1 MKNLKHGMATL
12 AIIFSLMTSALGQDP
27 GWPRRIVKPSGTLI
41 AYQPQVDDWQNH
53 QQITLRM
60 AFSLTPTGGKK
71 VVGVATMQGATWVDN
86 DSHTVYINGA
96 FIKDTYFPSLD
107 SATSAQMAQLLNNF
121 IPDEINISLE
131 RVVACLKRPES
142 VPTVD
147 LNNTPPTI
155 FVNYSPAILLQI
167 DGDSVLADM
176 PKTNLKF
183 VVNTGWPIFQD
194 QSNSQYYLLVGQ
206 VWLMAGNLPGP
217 WVHTTK
223 IPKDLN
229 KLPDSGRWIDVKKM
243 VPPPAVPYPVI
254 PRVFYSTAPAEVIL
268 FDGQPSYIQIPG
280 TQLSYANNTE
290 SPVFLYGPTQTYY
303 YLAAGRWFSASSL
316 DGPWTFASLS
326 LPADFSHIPPS
337 SPVGEILSSVPGTP
351 QAQDAVLLAQ
361 IPTTMTLNPTAAAA
375 QAKVTYTGDPQFA
388 PIQGTS
394 MQYATNTPDKVIQV
408 GDVYY
413 LCLQGVWFMSP
424 NPQGP
429 WTTANSVPQVIYTI
443 PPSSPV
449 YNVTYVTQ
457 TTTSNGNIQASYTA
471 GYLGAFVTGAAIG
484 AIVASGTG
492 YYYPPYIGYPAYG
505 LPVYHPYATP
515 YGATPFY
522 NTRTGAYGVSQT
534 AYGPYGSA
542 TRAASYNPYTGTYKQ
557 GSSISTPYGRQSFGQ
572 AYNPYTGTYAATH
585 QGSSPTAQWGQSVV
599 SRGNQS
605 AYTQHYSTANGSVGS
620 IQGSQG
626 GRGYASSSAFGNTYA
641 GKSSSGDLYAG
652 HDGNVYQKT
661 GSGWQK
667 YNNSTNSWSNVN
679 TQQAQQQAHQDA
691 QNFDQQHPNAQQ
703 DRQNFE
709 QQHPDSQANFQ
720 QREESSNQQRS
731 SGGWNSQDLDSDRQN
746 RMNGTTQSQRFQQFQ
761 HSSGGWDRGGS
772 GWGHGGGFG
781 GGWGGHN
788 FGGFGGGGRR
798 WGGGWGGGG
807 WRR

>member
-1 MKNLKHGMATL
+1 MKHLKRGVATL
-12 AIIFSLMTSALGQDP
+12 AIIFSMATGVLGQDP
-27 GWPRRIVKPSGTLI
+27 GWPQRIVKSSGTLI
-41 AYQPQVDDWQNH
+41 AYQPQVDDWQNY

-60 AFSLTPTGGKK
+60 AFTLTPTAGKK
-71 VVGVATMQGATWVDN
+71 VVGAATMQGATWVDN
-86 DSHTVYINGA
+86 DTHTVYINGA

-107 SATSAQMAQLLNNF
+107 PATSAHMAQLLSDF
-121 IPDEINISLE
+121 IPGEFTIGLD
-131 RVVACLKRPES
+131 RVVSCMKKPES

-147 LNNTPPTI
+147 LNNAPPTI

-167 DGDSVLADM
+167 DGDPVLADM

-194 QSNSQYYLLVGQ
+194 KSDSQYYLLVGQ
-206 VWLMAGNLPGP
+206 VWLMAGSLPGP
-217 WVHTTK
+217 WVRTTK
-223 IPKDLN
+223 IPKDLS
-229 KLPDSGRWIDVKKM
+229 KLPDSGRWVDVKKM
-243 VPPPAVPYPVI
+243 VPPPANPYPVV
-254 PRVFYSTAPAEVIL
+254 PKVFYSTTPAEVIL

-290 SPVFLYGPTQTYY
+290 SPVFLYGPTKTYY
-303 YLAAGRWFSASSL
+303 YLAAGRWFSTSSL
-316 DGPWTFASLS
+316 DGSWTFASLN

-337 SPVGEILSSVPGTP
+337 SPVGAILSSVPGTP
-351 QAQDAVLLAQ
+351 QAQDAVLIAQ
-361 IPTTMTLNPTAAAA
+361 IPTTMTLNPTTAAA

-429 WTTANSVPQVIYTI
+429 WTTASSVPQVIYTI

-457 TTTSNGNIQASYTA
+457 TTTVNGNIQASYTA
-471 GYLGAFVTGAAIG
+471 GYLGAFVTGAAVG

-505 LPVYHPYATP
+505 LPVYRPYATP

-534 AYGPYGSA
+534 AYGAYGSA

-557 GSSISTPYGRQSFGQ
+557 GSSVSTPYGRQSFGQ

-605 AYTQHYSTANGSVGS
+605 AYTQHYSTANGSIGS

-626 GRGYASSSAFGNTYA
+626 GRGYASSSAFGNTVA

-652 HDGNVYQKT
+652 HDGNVYQNT

-667 YNNSTNSWSNVN
+667 YNNSTNSWNNVN
-679 TQQAQQQAHQDA
+679 TQQTQQQAHQDA
-691 QNFDQQHPNAQQ
+691 QNYEQQHPNAQANAQQ

-709 QQHPDSQANFQ
+709 QQHPNSQANMQ
-720 QREESSNQQRS
+720 QHEQSFNQQRS

-746 RMNGTTQSQRFQQFQ
+746 RMNGAAQSQRFQQ
-761 HSSGGWDRGGS
+761 SGGWDRGGG

-788 FGGFGGGGRR
+788 FGGFGGGGRS
-798 WGGGWGGGG
+798 WGGGG
-807 WRR
+807 FRR

>member
-1 MKNLKHGMATL
+1 MNHLTRGVATL
-12 AIIFSLMTSALGQDP
+12 AMIFSMATGVLGQDP

-41 AYQPQVDDWQNH
+41 AYQPQVDDWQNY

-60 AFSLTPTGGKK
+60 AFTLTPTAGKK
-71 VVGVATMQGATWVDN
+71 VVGAATMQGATWVD
-86 DSHTVYINGA
+86 DDTHTVYINGA

-107 SATSAQMAQLLNNF
+107 PATSAHMAQLLSGF
-121 IPDEINISLE
+121 IPGEINISLD
-131 RVVACLKRPES
+131 RVVSCLKKPES

-147 LNNTPPTI
+147 LDNAPPTI

-167 DGDSVLADM
+167 DGDPVLADM

-194 QSNSQYYLLVGQ
+194 KSDSQYYLLVGQ

-217 WVHTTK
+217 WVRTTK

-243 VPPPAVPYPVI
+243 VPPPSNPYPVV
-254 PRVFYSTAPAEVIL
+254 PKVFYSTAPAEVIL

-290 SPVFLYGPTQTYY
+290 SPVFLYGPTKTYY
-303 YLAAGRWFSASSL
+303 YLAAGRWFSTSSL
-316 DGPWTFASLS
+316 DGSWTFASLN

-361 IPTTMTLNPTAAAA
+361 IPTTMTLNPTTAAA

-429 WTTANSVPQVIYTI
+429 WTTASSVPQVIYTI

-457 TTTSNGNIQASYTA
+457 MTTANGNIQASYTA
-471 GYLGAFVTGAAIG
+471 GYLGAFVTGAAVG

-505 LPVYHPYATP
+505 LPVYRPYATP

-557 GSSISTPYGRQSFGQ
+557 GSSVSTPYGRQSFGQ

-626 GRGYASSSAFGNTYA
+626 GRGYASSSAFGNTVA

-652 HDGNVYQKT
+652 HDGNVYQNT

-667 YNNSTNSWSNVN
+667 YNNSTNSWNNVN

-691 QNFDQQHPNAQQ
+691 QNYEQQHPNAQANAQQ
-703 DRQNFE
+703 DRQNVE
-709 QQHPDSQANFQ
+709 QQHPNSQANMQ
-720 QREESSNQQRS
+720 QHEQSFNQQRS
-731 SGGWNSQDLDSDRQN
+731 SGEWNSQNLDSERQN
-746 RMNGTTQSQRFQQFQ
+746 RMNGGAESQRFQQ
-761 HSSGGWDRGGS
+761 SGGWDRGGG

-788 FGGFGGGGRR
+788 FGGFGGGGRS
-798 WGGGWGGGG
+798 WGGGG
-807 WRR
+807 FRR

>member
-1 MKNLKHGMATL
+1 MKHLTRGVATL
-12 AIIFSLMTSALGQDP
+12 AMIFSMATGVLGQDP

-71 VVGVATMQGATWVDN
+71 VIGTATMQGATWVDN
-86 DSHTVYINGA
+86 DTHTVYINGA

-107 SATSAQMAQLLNNF
+107 SARSAQMAQLLNNF
-121 IPDEINISLE
+121 IPGEINISLD

-147 LNNTPPTI
+147 LDNTPPTI

-167 DGDSVLADM
+167 DGDPVLADM

-194 QSNSQYYLLVGQ
+194 KSDSQYYLLVGQ
-206 VWLMAGNLPGP
+206 VWLVAGDLPGP
-217 WVHTTK
+217 WVRTTK
-223 IPKDLN
+223 IPKDIN

-254 PRVFYSTAPAEVIL
+254 PRVFYSTSPAEVIL

-290 SPVFLYGPTQTYY
+290 SPVFLYGLTQTHY
-303 YLAAGRWFSASSL
+303 YLAAGRWFSTSSL
-316 DGPWTFASLS
+316 DGPWTFASLN

-351 QAQDAVLLAQ
+351 QAQDTVLIAQ
-361 IPTTMTLNPTAAAA
+361 IPTTMTLNPTTAAA

-429 WTTANSVPQVIYTI
+429 WTTASSVPQVIYTI

-457 TTTSNGNIQASYTA
+457 MTTANGNIQASYTA
-471 GYLGAFVTGAAIG
+471 GYLGAFVTGAAVG

-492 YYYPPYIGYPAYG
+492 YYYPPYIGYPPYG
-505 LPVYHPYATP
+505 YPVYHPYPTA
-515 YGATPFY
+515 YGATPY
-522 NTRTGAYGVSQT
+522 YTSHGAYGYSQT

-542 TRAASYNPYTGTYKQ
+542 TRAAQYNPYTGTYARGASTSTAYGKQ
-557 GSSISTPYGRQSFGQ
+557 SVAQ
-572 AYNPYTGTYAATH
+572 AYNPYTGTYGATH
-585 QGSSPTAQWGQSVV
+585 QGSSPTAQWGQSYVQQ
-599 SRGNQS
+599 GNKS
-605 AYTQHYSTANGSVGS
+605 AYTQHYSTANGTVASA
-620 IQGSQG
+620 QGSQG
-626 GRGYASSSAFGNTYA
+626 GKAYGTSTAYGNTA
-641 GKSSSGDLYAG
+641 VGKTSSGDMYAG
-652 HDGNVYQKT
+652 HDGNVYQNN
-661 GSGWQK
+661 GSGWEK
-667 YNNSTNSWSNVN
+667 YNNSTNSWQSVN
-679 TQQAQQQAHQDA
+679 TQQAQQQAQQDKSTY
-691 QNFDQQHPNAQQ
+691 QQEHPTSTQPSSTTAQQ
-703 DRQNFE
+703 QNQTY
-709 QQHPDSQANFQ
+709 QQEHPDSQANAQ
-720 QREESSNQQRS
+720 Q
-731 SGGWNSQDLDSDRQN
+731 
-746 RMNGTTQSQRFQQFQ
+746 
-761 HSSGGWDRGGS
+761 
-772 GWGHGGGFG
+772 
-781 GGWGGHN
+781 
-788 FGGFGGGGRR
+788 
-798 WGGGWGGGG
+798 
-807 WRR
+807 